1 MKKNLIS
8 VVILALLIVNIVLTS
23 IMMFSVMNTN
33 KKTAGLVTN
42 IASAINL
49 ELETETAEKNT
60 AETISMA
67 DIETYTIAD
76 MTIQLKPSVHEEET
90 GEVTSE
96 VHYVKT
102 SIVLSMNMKNKD
114 YKTYGADIANK
125 EDLIKGEIT
134 EVLGQYTMEEAS
146 ADMRVVADAILSH
159 IQTLYDSDF
168 IFDVTLSNPL
178 YQ

>member
-8 VVILALLIVNIVLTS
+8 IVILALLIVNIVLTS
-23 IMMFSVMNTN
+23 IMMFSVANTN
-33 KKTAGLVTN
+33 RKTAALVN
-42 IASAINL
+42 DIASAISL
-49 ELETETAEKNT
+49 DLTAGEEASDKEPE
-60 AETISMA
+60 AVPMA
-67 DIETYTIAD
+67 DIATYTIAD
-76 MTIQLKPSVHEEET
+76 MTIQLQPTIDEESGKSNT
-90 GEVTSE
+90 
-96 VHYVKT
+96 HYIMT

-134 EVLGQYTMEEAS
+134 EVIGQYTMEEAS
-146 ADMRVVADAILSH
+146 ADTAGLSDAILNR
-159 IQTLYDSDF
+159 IQTLYGSDF

>member
-8 VVILALLIVNIVLTS
+8 IVILTLLIVNIVLTS
-23 IMMFSVMNTN
+23 IMMFSVVNTN
-33 KKTAGLVTN
+33 KKTAALVTDV
-42 IASAINL
+42 AAAISL
-49 ELETETAEKNT
+49 ELDAESTEENAAATV
-60 AETISMA
+60 SMA

-76 MTIQLKPSVHEEET
+76 MTIQMKPSVNEED
-90 GEVTSE
+90 GTSE
-96 VHYVKT
+96 MHYMLT
-102 SIVLSMNMKNKD
+102 SVVLSMNTKNKD

-134 EVLGQYTMEEAS
+134 EVIGQYTIDEAS
-146 ADMRVVADAILSH
+146 ADTLAVTEAILSR
-159 IQTLYDSDF
+159 IQSLYDSDF

>member
-8 VVILALLIVNIVLTS
+8 IVILALLIVNIVLTS
-23 IMMFSVMNTN
+23 IMMFSVVNTN
-33 KKTAGLVTN
+33 KKTAALVTD
-42 IASAINL
+42 IASAISL
-49 ELETETAEKNT
+49 DLTAGDEA
-60 AETISMA
+60 AENVPEAVPMA
-67 DIETYTIAD
+67 DIATYTIAD
-76 MTIQLKPSVHEEET
+76 MTIQLKPTVDEESGKSDT
-90 GEVTSE
+90 
-96 VHYVKT
+96 HYVMT

-134 EVLGQYTMEEAS
+134 EVIGQYTMEEAS
-146 ADMRVVADAILSH
+146 ANTAELSNAILNR
-159 IQTLYDSDF
+159 IQTLYGSDF

>member
-8 VVILALLIVNIVLTS
+8 IVILALLIVNIVLIS
-23 IMMFSVMNTN
+23 IMMFSVANTN
-33 KKTAGLVTN
+33 KKTAALVN
-42 IASAINL
+42 DIASAISL
-49 ELETETAEKNT
+49 DLTAGEEASGKEPETVP
-60 AETISMA
+60 MA
-67 DIETYTIAD
+67 DIATYTIAD
-76 MTIQLKPSVHEEET
+76 MTIQLQPTIDEES
-90 GEVTSE
+90 GKSNI
-96 VHYVKT
+96 HYIMT

-134 EVLGQYTMEEAS
+134 EVIGQYTMEEAS
-146 ADMRVVADAILSH
+146 ADTVGLSDAILNR
-159 IQTLYDSDF
+159 IQTLYGSDF